1 MVLFRHPKGSIE
13 AAGAVNLR
21 SRQGWTGMLK
31 RGAFSMCEFSR
42 VCCAIHAP
50 LVRGSG
56 DPSTIAWRVASASQ
70 AKEKEYDED

>member
-1 MVLFRHPKGSIE
+1 MVLFLHPKRNIE
-13 AAGAVNLR
+13 AAGTVHLR
-21 SRQGWTGMLK
+21 SRQGWMLK
-31 RGAFSMCEFSR
+31 RGAFSTYEFPR